1 MFPLDGDGVLQVYTQ
16 EPLPCGNIELA
27 EVAGILVGTG
37 GVEFQHVLV
46 CFLAHSERIQ
56 HADGV
61 TIAVCHLVA
70 FKVLEDDV
78 WAVVQQAIA

>member
-1 MFPLDGDGVLQVYTQ
+1 MFPLNGDGVLQIYAQ
-16 EPLPCGNIELA
+16 KPIPCGNIELV

-46 CFLAHSERIQ
+46 CFRAHSELIQ

-70 FKVLEDDV
+70 IKVLEDDV